1 MPWTMPN
8 INEQRKQFVI
18 RANSEIECFTTLCR
32 SFGISRTTGYVWLRR
47 YRECMSLRDVTEKT
61 RAPRTMPLKT
71 SAALECRV
79 LDLRD
84 RFGWGAKRLAA
95 KLKMQNIRIASS
107 TVHRIMKGA
116 GRIGVRYMDSTA
128 WMVRVLVAD
137 NPIALLEAEFRASE
151 DFQSSPDSSEMDSL
165 ATGRKRWLLLH
176 NGRRCPGGLSLIV
189 CKCLLLR

>member
-8 INEQRKQFVI
+8 ISEQRKQFVI
-18 RANSEIECFTTLCR
+18 RANSEVECFTTLCR

-47 YRECMSLRDVTEKT
+47 YRECMSLTDVIEKT
-61 RAPRTMPLKT
+61 RAPRTTPLKT

-84 RFGWGAKRLAA
+84 RFGWGAKRLVA

-116 GRIGVRYMDSTA
+116 GRIGVRHMDSTA

-137 NPIALLEAEFRASE
+137 NPIALLEAEFHANEGLSILAR
-151 DFQSSPDSSEMDSL
+151 FIRMDGL

-189 CKCLLLR
+189 CKSLLLR